1 MCVYIDMYVCV
12 CLCLSVCVKVK
23 ECMYVRT
30 HTQPW
35 MVICDEYVCS
45 ICVRTCRK
53 RFFFSD
59 EMVDG
64 CETAEMG
71 LVYVQ
76 SRNGI
81 LNGTYPVSKE
91 EAIQFAA
98 LQCQVEM
105 GDYSAREHQQGCLR

>member
-1 MCVYIDMYVCV
+1 MLSVFHLSVYVCT
-12 CLCLSVCVKVK
+12 
-23 ECMYVRT
+23 R
-30 HTQPW
+30 
-35 MVICDEYVCS
+35 
-45 ICVRTCRK
+45 RK

-76 SRNGI
+76 SRNGV

-105 GDYSAREHQQGCLR
+105 GDYSTKEHKQGCLR